1 MISQRRGQW
10 AAGQQQ
16 LPNKKMDEIVNR
28 QESIDIALREQQ
40 VPEHEGKLKLGG
52 MAAVDSDMPLAP
64 LTPGVSRAATFWGS
78 SDGV

>member
-1 MISQRRGQW
+1 MHICMFSNSF
-10 AAGQQQ
+10 
-16 LPNKKMDEIVNR
+16 PNKKMTTSAADERVNR

-40 VPEHEGKLKLGG
+40 TPEHEGKLKLGG
-52 MAAVDSDMPLAP
+52 MDAVDSDMPLAP